1 MFNIGDRADIN
12 VFDPLM
18 APNKKTIMQAKHEH
32 RSELYRYVIA
42 MAGMATI
49 DFCFTGAYVLISGH
63 SSVLLRAMTLNIVV
77 LIAVNALGAVLLFH
91 PIDRAIKSL
100 QSDDKPD
107 LSAARKRLNRLHI
120 HSSLWAFCVGLIY
133 CTAAFGSG
141 VFLIHDP
148 ALASTVPLTTRITA
162 GLWFSFAYAAH
173 FAIYAYFAALDR
185 AETVRR
191 NMFEN
196 WQVTFDP
203 GQAHIGRRLAI
214 VFLLLTLI
222 SSIAIL
228 LDLTL
233 FPEIRALQGLST
245 QQAVMLD
252 VIATETAAILCLFF
266 INRTLTR
273 PILYLGDAMQK
284 IGKAYFSARSPIASD
299 DEIGQL
305 AAEFNHM
312 AAGLAERED
321 MRRAFER
328 YVSRDVV
335 ELALKRE
342 QHGDPRAAGELRFAT
357 VMFCDISDFTA
368 MSEKLAPQQ
377 VISLLNEYFDKV
389 NAPIRHH
396 RGVVMNY
403 VGDALHAAF
412 NVIDDDPDHAIHA
425 LKAALG
431 IRHITQ
437 NSRFGDNMLMKT
449 RIGIHSGPVVAGPVG
464 SSDRIDF
471 TIQGDTANLA
481 SRLEN
486 YNKETGTEILISKT
500 TRDLI
505 IAHNGTQDDIT
516 FIDLGA
522 HAIRGRQSQI
532 GLFTVA
538 ETKTPPQPSQ
548 D

>member
-1 MFNIGDRADIN
+1 
-12 VFDPLM
+12 
-18 APNKKTIMQAKHEH
+18 MQAKHEH
-32 RSELYRYVIA
+32 PSKLRRYVIA

-63 SSVLLRAMTLNIVV
+63 SSVLARALMLNIVV
-77 LIAVNALGAVLLFH
+77 LIGVNAVGAALLFR
-91 PIDRAIKSL
+91 PINRAIKSL
-100 QSDDKPD
+100 QSGDRTQLAHAK
-107 LSAARKRLNRLHI
+107 RRLNSLHI
-120 HSSLWAFCVGLIY
+120 HSTLWAFCVGLIY

-141 VFLIHDP
+141 VFLVHDP
-148 ALASTVPLTTRITA
+148 ALASTVPLATRITA

-196 WQVTFDP
+196 WQVAFAP
-203 GQAHIGRRLAI
+203 GQARIGPRLAI

-222 SSIAIL
+222 SSLAIL

-245 QQAVMLD
+245 QQAVILD

-273 PILYLGDAMQK
+273 PIRYLRDVMQK
-284 IGKAYFSARSPIASD
+284 IARADFTARSPIASD

-305 AAEFNHM
+305 AADFNHM
-312 AAGLAERED
+312 AAGLAEREN

-335 ELALKRE
+335 ELALQRE
-342 QHGDPRAAGELRFAT
+342 QSGDPRAAGELRFAT

-368 MSEKLAPQQ
+368 MSENLAPQQ
-377 VISLLNEYFDKV
+377 VISLLNDYFDQV

-396 RGVVMNY
+396 GGVVMNY

-412 NVIDDDPDHAIHA
+412 NVLHDDPYHAIHA
-425 LKAALG
+425 LDAALG
-431 IRHITQ
+431 IRNITR
-437 NSRFGDNMLMKT
+437 NSRFGDDNLMMKT

-505 IAHNGTQDDIT
+505 MAHRDLQRDVS
-516 FIDLGA
+516 FIDLGE
-522 HAIRGRQSQI
+522 HAIRGRQSPV

-538 ETKTPPQPSQ
+538 DTHTSPNPPETN
-548 D
+548 DR